1 MVSIPVCPV
10 LIDGHQPC
18 SLVGSKC
25 WPPHQD
31 PQNTPSYNGCN
42 TLAVHEVHEVKEEEP
57 ASTEVMR
64 SSQWVKWLAQPLLV
78 EHKGQVREREQH
90 KIRREKEKRNKRK
103 NKTKQGHVLSG
114 PPGSNIP
121 EVSVGPQANNNKK
134 QKKSVNPIKIKYEI
148 KK

>member
-1 MVSIPVCPV
+1 MYNPFFNQHQSLIASVSEAQSLLPPIDVISIINGVGSIPVCPV
-10 LIDGHQPC
+10 LIDALQPG
-18 SLVGSKC
+18 SFAGSKC

-57 ASTEVMR
+57 ASTEVVAG
-64 SSQWVKWLAQPLLV
+64 SQWVKWLPHPLLV

-103 NKTKQGHVLSG
+103 K
-114 PPGSNIP
+114 
-121 EVSVGPQANNNKK
+121 
-134 QKKSVNPIKIKYEI
+134 
-148 KK
+148 